1 MNRILTAALL
11 VLFSASAA
19 RADYCLTV
27 REHRDGH
34 YHHGSMQPAEDSENK
49 IWFGENIIAIHQED
63 RRFIIDP
70 GSQKLT
76 VVEMKDSVYI
86 ETPLPLELSAL
97 VPEEQVMRLAKFPTV
112 GEVEKLDETR
122 EIRGKNCDGYLVRTW
137 VMYQGNRYNE
147 RESRVWV
154 TTDIPVKGELLDLL
168 SRTTVSLRNMSD
180 ELEADFAGISGIN
193 FLTETVEFSEGFE
206 INSSTRV
213 VKYGEM
219 EPAADVYA
227 IPDGFSKQEKLS
239 PGRR

>member
-1 MNRILTAALL
+1 MNRILAAALL
-11 VLFSASAA
+11 ILLSASSA

-34 YHHGSMQPAEDSENK
+34 YHHGSMQPAEDSETK
-49 IWFGENIIAIHQED
+49 IWFGENIIVIHQED

-76 VVEMKDSVYI
+76 VVEMKDSVYVD
-86 ETPLPLELSAL
+86 TPLPLELSAL
-97 VPEEQVMRLAKFPTV
+97 VPEERVNRLAIFPTE

-122 EIRGKNCDGYLVRTW
+122 EIRGKNCDGYLVKTW
-137 VMYQGNRYNE
+137 VMYHGSRYNE

-168 SRTTVSLRNMSD
+168 SRTTASLRNMSD
-180 ELEADFAGISGIN
+180 EMEADFEAISGIN

-213 VKYGEM
+213 VECGEM
-219 EPAADVYA
+219 EPETDVYA
-227 IPDGFSKQEKLS
+227 IPDGFSKQERLS
-239 PGRR
+239 PRRR